1 MADNR
6 YDIDS
11 LLAEIRKK
19 KAELEGKE
27 PETAETAEPEKST
40 VPSVTS
46 ILDSLASSRKEEAPD
61 ASGPQEEEL
70 SGDAPTKEV
79 PDLS

>member
-11 LLAEIRKK
+11 LLAEIRRK
-19 KAELEGKE
+19 KAELEGNE
-27 PETAETAEPEKST
+27 PEPAEEAGPEEST

-46 ILDSLASSRKEEAPD
+46 ILDSLASSRKEEAGEASAD
-61 ASGPQEEEL
+61 AEEVA
-70 SGDAPTKEV
+70 SGDA
-79 PDLS
+79 